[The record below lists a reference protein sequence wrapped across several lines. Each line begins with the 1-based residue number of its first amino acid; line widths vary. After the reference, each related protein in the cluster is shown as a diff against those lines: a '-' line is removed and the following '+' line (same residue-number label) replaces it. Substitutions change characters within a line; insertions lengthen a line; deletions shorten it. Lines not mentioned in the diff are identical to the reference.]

1 MAAKKIKIIGGG
13 LAGPEAALQAAAA
26 GCEVHLYEMRPT
38 RSTEAHQT
46 SDFAELVCSN
56 SLKSESENT
65 APWLLKQEMR
75 RANSFLL
82 ADADATAVPA
92 GHALA
97 VDRVEFSK
105 RVAARIAAA
114 STGVAPRITVHR
126 EEVTQLNEH
135 DPDTVTILASG
146 PLTSPALA
154 AELQRLTGSDHL
166 AFYDSISPIVDATTI
181 DMSKVYFAARY
192 DKGTADYINCPFT
205 KEEYERFLDAL
216 TNAEAVEA
224 KSWEKIPTNG
234 LSEGAGGFSPLN
246 SGREAGGFS
255 PGSSAE
261 TTTAPQPTTIHHQPA
276 TLNYFEGC
284 LPIEE
289 TARRGRD
296 TLRFGPMK
304 PVGLTDPGTGRWPYA
319 VVQLRQENLR
329 ADSYNLVGFQNHLKF
344 GEQNRVLK
352 LIPGLENATFLRYG
366 QIHRNTYIH
375 APSLRTETL
384 QLKSHPSIII
394 AGQLSGVEGYTES
407 IASGMLAGIYAAA
420 IANGKTP
427 SPAPR
432 LSANGSLTHYITHSE
447 TKKFQPANITFDLLP
462 PLEEDLRKKIRDKKE
477 RHKLQCDRAL
487 AAWDEWLSSTQP

>member
-1 MAAKKIKIIGGG
+1 MRTRRIRIIGGG
-13 LAGPEAALQAAAA
+13 LAGPEAALQAAKR
-26 GCEVHLYEMRPT
+26 GCEVDLYEMRPT

-75 RANSFLL
+75 RAGSILL
-82 ADADATAVPA
+82 AEADATAVPA

-105 RVAARIAAA
+105 RVAVRVAAE
-114 STGVAPRITVHR
+114 TRITVHR
-126 EEVTQLNEH
+126 EEVTCLKES
-135 DPDTVTILASG
+135 DDTLTILASG

-166 AFYDSISPIVDATTI
+166 AFYDSISPIVDASTI
-181 DMSKVYFAARY
+181 DINKVYFAARY

-205 KEEYERFLDAL
+205 KEEYDRFIEAL
-216 TNAEAVEA
+216 TTAKAVEA
-224 KSWEKIPTNG
+224 KDWER
-234 LSEGAGGFSPLN
+234 F
-246 SGREAGGFS
+246 
-255 PGSSAE
+255 
-261 TTTAPQPTTIHHQPA
+261 PA
-276 TLNYFEGC
+276 TGTAEKLQYFEGC

-289 TARRGRD
+289 TARRGSD

-304 PVGLTDPGTGRWPYA
+304 PVGLTDPKTGKWPYA

-329 ADSYNLVGFQNHLKF
+329 ADSYNLVGFQNHLRY

-375 APSLRTETL
+375 APSLLTETL
-384 QLKSHPSIII
+384 QLKAHPGVMI

-420 IANGKTP
+420 IANGQVPT
-427 SPAPR
+427 PAPR
-432 LSANGSLTHYITHSE
+432 LSANGSLTHYITHSAGSDGGS
-447 TKKFQPANITFDLLP
+447 KKFQPANITFDLLP

-477 RHKLQCDRAL
+477 RHRIQCERAL
-487 AAWDEWLSSTQP
+487 AAWDIWLTETKQGVVRQAEAEIPSGNPL

>member
-1 MAAKKIKIIGGG
+1 MRTRRIRIIGGG
-13 LAGPEAALQAAAA
+13 LAGPEAALQAAKR
-26 GCEVHLYEMRPT
+26 GCEVDLYEMRPT

-75 RANSFLL
+75 RAGSILL
-82 ADADATAVPA
+82 AEADATAVPA

-105 RVAARIAAA
+105 RVAARVAAE
-114 STGVAPRITVHR
+114 TRITVHR
-126 EEVTQLNEH
+126 EEVTCLKES
-135 DPDTVTILASG
+135 DDTLTILASG

-166 AFYDSISPIVDATTI
+166 AFYDSISPIVDASTI
-181 DMSKVYFAARY
+181 DINKVYFAARY

-205 KEEYERFLDAL
+205 KEEYDRFIEAL
-216 TNAEAVEA
+216 TTAKAVEA
-224 KSWEKIPTNG
+224 KDWER
-234 LSEGAGGFSPLN
+234 F
-246 SGREAGGFS
+246 
-255 PGSSAE
+255 
-261 TTTAPQPTTIHHQPA
+261 PA
-276 TLNYFEGC
+276 TGTAEKLQYFEGC

-289 TARRGRD
+289 TARRGSD

-304 PVGLTDPGTGRWPYA
+304 PVGLTDPKTGKWPYA

-329 ADSYNLVGFQNHLKF
+329 ADSYNLVGFQNHLRY

-375 APSLRTETL
+375 APSLLAETL
-384 QLKSHPSIII
+384 QLKAHPGVMI

-420 IANGKTP
+420 IANGQVPT
-427 SPAPR
+427 PAPR

-462 PLEEDLRKKIRDKKE
+462 PLEEELRKKIRDKRE
-477 RHKLQCDRAL
+477 RHRIQCERAL
-487 AAWDEWLSSTQP
+487 AAWTSWLNS